1 MFAEQATPA
10 DVEPVLFTVG
20 LERGCLIL
28 IQVRHD
34 VLLRDLLDPYRGNLE
49 VLSPLAALHD
59 DAVKNVL
66 LLVSQEGFRG
76 PNLRTVDRHHRRP
89 IRHRPPRHSC
99 FVVKHDNHDTRVE
112 DATLPQTV
120 NALLTDLYELNMVAS
135 YLRRDMNGSA
145 TFSLFV
151 RRLPPSRGFIVAA
164 GVESCLDFLEQLRFE
179 EEDLRFLRDRL
190 GFTTADLEAF
200 RRFRFTGDVWAIP
213 EGRIAFAGE
222 PLVEVTAPL
231 PEAQLIETFLLNRV
245 TFESMIASKA
255 ARCVIA
261 AAGRDTVDFSFR
273 RTHGIEAGID
283 VARLSAMVGFAATSN
298 VEASR
303 RFGLV
308 AAGTMAHSYVE
319 AFPSEAVAFRA
330 FAEDFPGRVTFLVD
344 TYDTISGVKSAIAV
358 IRQLELGGRLGIR
371 LDSGDLGELSRKAR
385 RLLDRAGLRD
395 VRIFVSG
402 SLDELAIDDLVR
414 SGAPVDA
421 FGVGTKMGVSADY
434 PYLDSAY
441 KLVRYQERPVMKLS
455 RDKVT
460 APGRKQVFRR
470 SKPFSDV
477 LGLHE
482 EPVPTGRHRLLEP
495 LMTKGKRS
503 ANRPPLP
510 ESLALFQ
517 ADLAALPATTRDL
530 RSPKSPSVRS
540 TEALRRLSAETK
552 QRLLAGLA

>member
-1 MFAEQATPA
+1 M
-10 DVEPVLFTVG
+10 
-20 LERGCLIL
+20 
-28 IQVRHD
+28 
-34 VLLRDLLDPYRGNLE
+34 
-49 VLSPLAALHD
+49 
-59 DAVKNVL
+59 
-66 LLVSQEGFRG
+66 
-76 PNLRTVDRHHRRP
+76 
-89 IRHRPPRHSC
+89 
-99 FVVKHDNHDTRVE
+99 
-112 DATLPQTV
+112 

-135 YLRRDMNGSA
+135 YLRRDMNGTA

-179 EEDLRFLRDRL
+179 AEDLRFLRSSL
-190 GFTTADLEAF
+190 GFTPEDVEAF

-222 PLVEVTAPL
+222 PLLEVTAPL

-245 TFESMIASKA
+245 TFETMIASKA

-298 VEASR
+298 VEAAR

-319 AFPSEAVAFRA
+319 AFPSEIEAFRA
-330 FAEDFPGRVTFLVD
+330 FAEDFPGRATFLVD
-344 TYDTISGVKSAIAV
+344 TYDTIAGVKAAISV

-371 LDSGDLGELSRKAR
+371 LDSGDLSELSRKAR
-385 RLLDRAGLRD
+385 RLLDRAGLRH
-395 VRIFVSG
+395 VRIFASG

-414 SGAPVDA
+414 GGAPIDA

-441 KLVRYQERPVMKLS
+441 KLVRYEDRPVMKMS

-470 SKPFSDV
+470 SRPFSDV

-482 EPVPTGRHRLLEP
+482 EQVPAGRQRLLEP
-495 LMTKGKRS
+495 LMTKGKRN
-503 ANRPPLP
+503 APRPPLS
-510 ESLALFQ
+510 ESLAIFQ
-517 ADLAALPATTRDL
+517 ADLAALPQGASEL
-530 RSPKSPSVRS
+530 RSPKSPPVRS
-540 TEALRRLSAETK
+540 TEALRRLSAETRR
-552 QRLLAGLA
+552 RLVGGLG

>member
-1 MFAEQATPA
+1 M
-10 DVEPVLFTVG
+10 
-20 LERGCLIL
+20 
-28 IQVRHD
+28 
-34 VLLRDLLDPYRGNLE
+34 
-49 VLSPLAALHD
+49 
-59 DAVKNVL
+59 
-66 LLVSQEGFRG
+66 
-76 PNLRTVDRHHRRP
+76 
-89 IRHRPPRHSC
+89 
-99 FVVKHDNHDTRVE
+99 
-112 DATLPQTV
+112 

-135 YLRRDMNGSA
+135 YLRRDMNGTA

-179 EEDLRFLRDRL
+179 AEDLRFLRSSL
-190 GFTTADLEAF
+190 GFTPEDVEAF

-213 EGRIAFAGE
+213 EGRIAFSGE
-222 PLVEVTAPL
+222 PLLEVTAPL

-245 TFESMIASKA
+245 TYESMIASKA

-298 VEASR
+298 VEAAR

-319 AFPSEAVAFRA
+319 AFPSEIEAFRA
-330 FAEDFPGRVTFLVD
+330 FAEDFPGRATFLVD
-344 TYDTISGVKSAIAV
+344 TYDTIAGVKAAISV

-371 LDSGDLGELSRKAR
+371 LDSGDLSELSRKAR
-385 RLLDRAGLRD
+385 RLLDRADLRH
-395 VRIFVSG
+395 VRIFASG

-414 SGAPVDA
+414 GGAPIDA

-441 KLVRYQERPVMKLS
+441 KLVRYEDRPVMKLS

-470 SKPFSDV
+470 SRPFSDV

-482 EPVPTGRHRLLEP
+482 EQVPAGRQRLLEP
-495 LMTKGKRS
+495 LMTKGKRN
-503 ANRPPLP
+503 APRPPLS
-510 ESLALFQ
+510 ESLAIFQ
-517 ADLAALPATTRDL
+517 ADLAALPQGASEL
-530 RSPKSPSVRS
+530 RSPKSPPVRS
-540 TEALRRLSAETK
+540 TEALRRLSAETRR
-552 QRLLAGLA
+552 RLVGGLG